1 MRKVNFW
8 TITGMWKRMR
18 SYPFIFLPSY
28 HHHHHL
34 SPINGV
40 FKDLIKYHI
49 ISQWNVRKR
58 FFSVFSVYVA
68 LFLLILP
75 RRPGGHGHL
84 YTCISDALL
93 GYHGQCSF
101 SSLAYPRKLWRWFF
115 FSVES
120 RPVSVCLLL
129 QFSFISSTLS
139 YIYDNST
146 ESVRKSFFFRLI
158 I

>member
-1 MRKVNFW
+1 M
-8 TITGMWKRMR
+8 I
-18 SYPFIFLPSY
+18 SYQFIFLPSY
-28 HHHHHL
+28 HHHHHHHR

-58 FFSVFSVYVA
+58 FFSVFSVHVA

-75 RRPGGHGHL
+75 RRPGGHG
-84 YTCISDALL
+84 TCILVYLMLCLDIMVNVLFQVWPL
-93 GYHGQCSF
+93 HGNCEDD
-101 SSLAYPRKLWRWFF
+101 FF

>member
-1 MRKVNFW
+1 MMRKVNFW
-8 TITGMWKRMR
+8 TIPGMWKRMIL
-18 SYPFIFLPSY
+18 YPFIFLPSY
-28 HHHHHL
+28 HHHHHR

-49 ISQWNVRKR
+49 ISQWNVRKC
-58 FFSVFSVYVA
+58 FFSVHVA
-68 LFLLILP
+68 LFVLILP
-75 RRPGGHGHL
+75 RRPGGHG
-84 YTCISDALL
+84 TCILVYLMLCLDIMVKVL
-93 GYHGQCSF
+93 F
-101 SSLAYPRKLWRWFF
+101 PRKLWRWFF
-115 FSVES
+115 FLVES